1 MNRSGLLSS
10 LRSGVRH
17 RYSRAGKSALSTTMS
32 VLAPIV
38 ASAARRGIGGEACL
52 RHGFLPVSIS
62 YDQPIPDVADLVHR
76 DVFAARS
83 EMPGV
88 AFSGDLQA
96 ALLAA
101 LGSEFGHECR
111 WASGP
116 SGDWAAGDFFTE
128 NGRFGFGC
136 AASTHCVIRR
146 FKPMLVIEIGSGK
159 STGIIGEALSANLSE
174 GGVQGRHRV
183 IDPAPSAGLT
193 RSRNY
198 PVDVTKSRVE
208 LVDRSEFDALK
219 AGDILFIDSG
229 HTVRIGGDV
238 NFLFLE
244 VIPRLAPGVLVHV
257 HDIPLPWDYP
267 SAYATREGLRIFW
280 TESYLLQAFLAFNS
294 AFEVLLAM
302 SYLMTE
308 ERAVFQSAFPHYDPM
323 AHVSV
328 SGSFWMRR
336 RE

>member
-1 MNRSGLLSS
+1 MKRAGPPNT
-10 LRSGVRH
+10 LRSEARQ
-17 RYSRAGKSALSTTMS
+17 RYSRVGKSILSSTVS
-32 VLAPIV
+32 VLAPIL

-52 RHGFLPVSIS
+52 RHGFLFVPIS

-88 AFSGDLQA
+88 AFSGDLQVT
-96 ALLAA
+96 LLAA
-101 LGSEFGHECR
+101 LGSEFGNECR
-111 WASGP
+111 WAAGP
-116 SGDWAAGDFFTE
+116 SRDSAAGDFFTE

-146 FKPMLVIEIGSGK
+146 FKPTLVIEIGSGK
-159 STGIIGEALSANLSE
+159 SSTIIGQALSANLLE
-174 GGVQGRHRV
+174 DGVRARHRV
-183 IDPAPSAGLT
+183 IDPCPSAGLT
-193 RSRNY
+193 RSGNY
-198 PVDVTKSRVE
+198 PVDVTRSRVE
-208 LVDRSEFDALK
+208 LVDRHDFDALK

-229 HTVRIGGDV
+229 HTVRMGGDV

-267 SAYATREGLRIFW
+267 RSYATRDGVRIFW
-280 TESYLLQAFLAFNS
+280 TESYLLQGFLAFNS

-308 ERAVFQSAFPHYDPM
+308 ERAVFQSAFPHYNPM